1 MKYQTHLNT
10 HRAHPPFNRSQLSS
24 CVYMSIGCC
33 YVICGT
39 ASTSRKRGIPCTM
52 IDGSMENNIKLNV
65 DAFCKGKWIS
75 CRDLCPLLCDN
86 DYPLVLT
93 ILLQFLHP
101 KAKKQSP
108 TRGLQHLTFS
118 SALSQQQLLCWCCS
132 SPLLFEAP
140 FPTVTGQNWSMT
152 CMT

>member
-1 MKYQTHLNT
+1 MPTHHST
-10 HRAHPPFNRSQLSS
+10 ALSS
-24 CVYMSIGCC
+24 PAVS
-33 YVICGT
+33 T
-39 ASTSRKRGIPCTM
+39 WASDAATWSVGPPQRRESGGIPCTM